1 MLVQKGAVTKRT
13 KILLAV
19 LGGLVIIGGGYF
31 AYQSYFSQ
39 SEPAPKSLIKSD
51 IGMDLQQ
58 RVGEFDD
65 EIFSDP
71 QLFSLQ
77 RKKFIGFTDQ
87 YKGITLSGNDPLP
100 PENISVS
107 NPKMGQKLVISWRLP
122 DYINFNKIRVY
133 RSEKLGEAGEIIYE
147 ETVNEDNQQKVM
159 DYQDR
164 ELVNNLTYYYLVRSV
179 ISGDQDGK
187 EIESDIRRSISQ
199 LQEKGIPTDEQPP
212 APPDNVQVRG
222 LDDETIE
229 ILWLN
234 PVDSDFYRIKIYR
247 SSEKGRLGSLVDG
260 SKYDFIGHKKS
271 DGDFRY
277 FIDSDIKP
285 NITYYYTVTSID
297 TSGNESSADIL
308 AAPYKPYFYNP
319 FEPVEF

>member
-31 AYQSYFSQ
+31 AYQSYLSQ
-39 SEPAPKSLIKSD
+39 SEPTPESLVKSD
-51 IGMDLQQ
+51 MGMSFQQ

-87 YKGITLSGNDPLP
+87 FKGITLSGSDPLP

-107 NPKMGQKLVISWRLP
+107 NPKIGQKLVISWQLP
-122 DYINFNKIRVY
+122 DYINFDKIRVY
-133 RSEKLGEAGEIIYE
+133 RSEELGEAGEIIYE
-147 ETVNEDNQQKVM
+147 ETVNEENQPKVM

-164 ELVNNLTYYYLVRSV
+164 ELVNKLIYYYLVRSV
-179 ISGDQDGK
+179 ISGDQDEE
-187 EIESDIRRSISQ
+187 EIESDSRRSISQ
-199 LQEKGIPTDEQPP
+199 LQKKGTPTDVQPP
-212 APPDNVQVRG
+212 VPPDNVQIRG
-222 LDDETIE
+222 LDNETIE
-229 ILWLN
+229 ISWLN

-247 SSEKGRLGSLVDG
+247 SSERGRLGSLVDG

-271 DGDFRY
+271 NSNFRY

-297 TSGNESSADIL
+297 TSSNESSTDIL

>member
-31 AYQSYFSQ
+31 IYQSYFSQ
-39 SEPAPKSLIKSD
+39 SESAPESLVKSD
-51 IGMDLQQ
+51 PGMNFQQ
-58 RVGEFDD
+58 RVGELDD

-71 QLFSLQ
+71 QLFGLQ
-77 RKKFIGFTDQ
+77 REKFIGFTDQ
-87 YKGITLSGNDPLP
+87 YKGITLSGSDPLP

-107 NPKMGQKLVISWRLP
+107 NPKIGQKLVISWQLP
-122 DYINFNKIRVY
+122 DYINFDKIRVY
-133 RSEKLGEAGEIIYE
+133 RSEKLGEAGEIIFE
-147 ETVNEDNQQKVM
+147 EAINEENQPKVM
-159 DYQDR
+159 NYQDR
-164 ELVNNLTYYYLVRSV
+164 ELVDKLIYYYLVRSV
-179 ISGDQDGK
+179 ISVDQGEE
-187 EIESDIRRSISQ
+187 EIESDSRRSISQ
-199 LQEKGIPTDEQPP
+199 LQKKGTPTDEQSPS
-212 APPDNVQVRG
+212 PPDSVKIRG
-222 LDDETIE
+222 LDNETIE
-229 ILWLN
+229 ISWLN
-234 PVDSDFYRIKIYR
+234 PLDSDFYRIKIYR

-260 SKYDFIGHKKS
+260 SKYDFIGEKKS

-297 TSGNESSADIL
+297 TSGNESSTDIL